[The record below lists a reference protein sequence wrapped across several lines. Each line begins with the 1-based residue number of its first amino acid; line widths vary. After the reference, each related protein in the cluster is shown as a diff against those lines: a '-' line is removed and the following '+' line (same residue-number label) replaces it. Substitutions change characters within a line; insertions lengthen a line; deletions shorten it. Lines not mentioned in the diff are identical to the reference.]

1 MKLFKILMLVTAPI
15 VLVQF
20 YSADSHALLSEQ
32 KQIDALFEQ
41 AVLSKSKEPEMDL
54 ESGLKHEDGDPSVET
69 DEIAMIQNESLLADD
84 EAIDEPEAIDN
95 HAVDTQ
101 ESSSSESRFSENK
114 LSETKLPENKLERSP
129 EKTKKVRLVQGK
141 NNSQGMDLLTVLL
154 MLKDRQ
160 R

>member
-1 MKLFKILMLVTAPI
+1 MLVTAP
-15 VLVQF
+15 VALVQF

-32 KQIDALFEQ
+32 KQIDVLFKQ
-41 AVLSKSKEPEMDL
+41 AILSESKEPEMDL

-101 ESSSSESRFSENK
+101 ESASSESRFSETRLPAKK
-114 LSETKLPENKLERSP
+114 LVKSA

-141 NNSQGMDLLTVLL
+141 NSAQGMDLLTVLL